1 MTAKEMF
8 RQNYF
13 DLISDVDDLIYAKK
27 DGLGNQEIIKF
38 IKYPRLVSMYWES
51 VNPEDDRTLPYK
63 LTFNVNIHLAIIKQM
78 KELGWI

>member
-13 DLISDVDDLIYAKK
+13 DLIDNVDGFTYAKK

-38 IKYPRLVSMYWES
+38 NKYHKLVSIYWKS

-63 LTFNVNIHLAIIKQM
+63 STFNVNIHLAITQQM